1 MPFSKTKLLFIIS
14 SLLLCACQEPTE
26 REQAEKLARKQGD
39 DRQLM
44 LIEEV
49 HKILDAPAPTQDQ
62 IDTLVKNA
70 LSNMVRIEGGEFTMG
85 VNPERMG
92 GDWDG
97 WKPVDG
103 RRQSASIHESAFF
116 EHPVRLSTYY
126 ISKFETTYAEFD
138 AFKKATGRDI
148 RFEEDLIGSRYKGYS
163 GYVHDCCRAPNK
175 PAAADWYEAK
185 DYCEWLGEQSGLPI
199 TLPTEAQWEYAARE
213 RGKWLMFATKWGGV
227 GSLTNR
233 TSKATTEVDALSH
246 SMNDL
251 GLYFMSGNL
260 SEWVLDWYD
269 PDYYQKSPLQD
280 PVNEV
285 PVQAYIRH
293 GVYEHAKVH
302 RGGHQFLDN
311 SLGDSRNVFNRFYAE
326 PERYSFGSVGIRCAI
341 NSEKAL

>member
-1 MPFSKTKLLFIIS
+1 MPFSKTRLLFIIS

-26 REQAEKLARKQGD
+26 REQAIKTAKVLDD
-39 DRQLM
+39 DRAL
-44 LIEEV
+44 EV
-49 HKILDAPAPTQDQ
+49 IYEVDKILDAPAPTQAE
-62 IDTLVKNA
+62 IDTLVNNA

-85 VNPERMG
+85 VSPERIG
-92 GDWDG
+92 GDWEG

-103 RRQSASIHESAFF
+103 RRQSVSIHESAFF
-116 EHPVRLSTYY
+116 EHPVRLSNYY

-138 AFKKATGRDI
+138 AFKKATGREI
-148 RFEEDLIGSRYKGYS
+148 RFGSQIGPYKGLSVYI
-163 GYVHDCCRAPNK
+163 YDCCRAPNK
-175 PAAADWYEAK
+175 PAAADWYEARA
-185 DYCEWLGEQSGLPI
+185 YCEWLGEQSGLPI

-233 TSKATTEVDALSH
+233 TSDETTEVFSLSH

-251 GLYFMSGNL
+251 NLYFMSGNL

-280 PVNEV
+280 PMNDV
-285 PVQAYIRH
+285 PVQAFIRH
-293 GVYEHAKVH
+293 GVYEQAKVH

-311 SLGDSRNVFNRFYAE
+311 SLGDSRNVFNRFYDT
-326 PERYSFGSVGIRCAI
+326 PDHYSFGSVGIRCAV
-341 NSEKAL
+341 NTEKAL